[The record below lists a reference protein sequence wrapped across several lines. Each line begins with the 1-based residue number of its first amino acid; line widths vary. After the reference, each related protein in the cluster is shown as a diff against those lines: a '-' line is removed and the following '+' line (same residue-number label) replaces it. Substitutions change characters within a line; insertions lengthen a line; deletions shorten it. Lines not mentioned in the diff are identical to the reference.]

1 MNTVSLAALLL
12 LMFLIMTTHWILGPG
27 AIGHLLAHS
36 LSPIVATTLLGRR
49 ALPARQMLT
58 TPEGDQRGQLLNS
71 LTTAQLASN
80 TPAPP
85 AFIHITTKAIVAESA
100 LAGITDCISPSTPL
114 VLWQNGFLAQ
124 PSITQAWPGPVLCAT
139 TTEGAYLTGD
149 DAVVHAGRG
158 HTFVGDLHNQ
168 HGALA
173 EELAHTLTQAGLAA
187 TKVDDIRQRLWQ
199 KLAVNT
205 AINPLVALNG
215 VRNGELRDATYVGR
229 VETVVKEV
237 AAIMLA
243 EGIQAP
249 NGGNDLDAWLA
260 LVWDVIEKTAN
271 NKASMLQDVEAK
283 RLTERGAI
291 LGPLIESAQRH
302 GLECKVLQELDNEL
316 AEVEASF

>member
-1 MNTVSLAALLL
+1 MN
-12 LMFLIMTTHWILGPG
+12 THWILGPG
-27 AIGHLLAHS
+27 AIGRLLAHS
-36 LSPIVATTLLGRR
+36 LSPIAATTLVGRR

-58 TPEGDQRGQLLNS
+58 TPEGEQLVLPLNS

-80 TPAPP
+80 PPEPP
-85 AFIHITTKAIVAESA
+85 AFVHITTKAMVAESA
-100 LAGITDCISPSTPL
+100 LAGIADCISLSTPL

-124 PSITQAWPGPVLCAT
+124 PRITQAWPGPVLCAT

-149 DAVVHAGRG
+149 DGVVHAGRG

-173 EELAHTLTQAGLAA
+173 KELAQALTQARLAT

-199 KLAVNT
+199 KLAVNA

-215 VRNGELRDATYVGR
+215 VRNGELRNAAYSVQ
-229 VETVVKEV
+229 VESVVKEV

-243 EGIQAP
+243 EGIQPP
-249 NGGNDLDAWLA
+249 NDGQGDNAWLA
-260 LVWDVIEKTAN
+260 LVWQVVENTAN
-271 NKASMLQDVEAK
+271 NKASMLQDVEVK
-283 RLTERGAI
+283 RPTERGAI

-302 GLECKVLQELDNEL
+302 GLECEVLQALDNEL